1 VSDEIEDDNDTL
13 MKLANFRAAR
23 RHERRQLEWRF
34 SIAVWAAL
42 GGLIFKGFSL
52 PCWPLPAIVS
62 IFVVIVLIHAWWIG
76 LNWVRN
82 ERDIRKAFFY
92 ADRLHARV
100 IGVNPPTEPRFVEVV
115 KAKLRGHPV
124 PEKSCEWPQV
134 RGCQMFEFLLDPM
147 YVLEVTVTVGLA
159 AAAYL
164 VVGQQHCA
172 LTVAPHLT

>member
-1 VSDEIEDDNDTL
+1 VADERADVL
-13 MKLANFRAAR
+13 MKLADFRVAR

-62 IFVVIVLIHAWWIG
+62 VFLVIVLFHAWWIG

-92 ADRLHARV
+92 IDRVHAGV
-100 IGVNPPTEPRFVEVV
+100 IHKRPLTEPPMREAVR
-115 KAKLRGHPV
+115 AWLCRHDPIL
-124 PEKSCEWPQV
+124 EKPNEWPLV
-134 RGCQMFEFLLDPM
+134 RKRGLFGCLLDPM
-147 YVLEVTVTVGLA
+147 YLLEVTVTVGLA
-159 AAAYL
+159 AAAFL
-164 VVGQQHCA
+164 VGQQHCS
-172 LTVAPHLT
+172 VC